1 MQVTIHFPHPNPE
14 IRLTEAH
21 PGFTITYECFYSL
34 NTDGTGAL
42 NLYASDWHPDDYK
55 LFVSTLSIPTVDFST
70 YITDLGMHNQ
80 VRGEG
85 PIIDQT
91 VSYTS
96 FVTPAFVALAN
107 DMLADS
113 ADFRPYHQPITFS
126 TDSRF
131 LELALTEYLDLI
143 EKKLI

>member
-14 IRLTEAH
+14 IRVTEGH
-21 PGFTITYECFYSL
+21 TGFNIMYECFYSL

-42 NLYASDWHPDDYK
+42 NLYALDWQPDDYK
-55 LFVSTLSIPTVDFST
+55 LFVSNISIPTVDFAT
-70 YITDLGMHNQ
+70 YITDLGMYNQ
-80 VRGEG
+80 VSGEG

-91 VSYTS
+91 VGYTS
-96 FVTPAFVALAN
+96 FITPDFVALAN
-107 DMLADS
+107 DTTVDPV
-113 ADFRPYHQPITFS
+113 DFRPYHQSITFS

-131 LELALTEYLDLI
+131 LELALIEYLDLI

>member
-14 IRLTEAH
+14 VQITEAH
-21 PGFTITYECFYSL
+21 TGFTITYDCFYSL

-42 NLYASDWHPDDYK
+42 NFYASDWQPEDYK

-70 YITDLGMHNQ
+70 YITDLGMYNQ
-80 VRGEG
+80 VSGEG

-107 DMLADS
+107 DMLVDS
-113 ADFRPYHQPITFS
+113 VDFRPYHQSITFN